1 MPSAF
6 LSALGDTRTHSTSK
20 KMMGET
26 IMEARCER
34 SQGGAPSP
42 SATQIGLSPLIPWSK
57 ISSI

>member
-26 IMEARCER
+26 IMEAWCER

-42 SATQIGLSPLIPWSK
+42 SATQIGLSPLIP
-57 ISSI
+57 